1 MKYSK
6 FKQFITDCQNFVSLM
21 QRNNI
26 NEIGQTIL
34 LENYIKSYLIDHK
47 LQIRLTKKHIREF
60 IA

>member
-6 FKQFITDCQNFVSLM
+6 FHKFITDCQNFVSLM

-26 NEIGQTIL
+26 DKIGQIIL
-34 LENYIKSYLIDHK
+34 LENYIKGYLIDHQM
-47 LQIRLTKKHIREF
+47 QINLSRQHIREF

>member
-6 FKQFITDCQNFVSLM
+6 FHKFITDCKNFVGVM
-21 QRNNI
+21 QRNNVDK
-26 NEIGQTIL
+26 IGQTIL
-34 LENYIKSYLIDHK
+34 LENYIKSYLMDHK

>member
-6 FKQFITDCQNFVSLM
+6 FKQFITDCQNFVGIM

-26 NEIGQTIL
+26 DKIGQTIL